1 MFGYI
6 QKLPKTSIATI
17 IGAILVYLQGQWIIT
32 TDLATLLSSILV
44 ALWLTTNTLSGKF
57 NKNGKGE

>member
-1 MFGYI
+1 MFEYI

-44 ALWLTTNTLSGKF
+44 ALWLTANTLSGKF
-57 NKNGKGE
+57 NKNGKWE